1 MKRWINKSFLV
12 EELGHAEELTQQEIR
27 QNSKGEYDYYYYLGM
42 YAFIKS
48 FRLALQNDDALYVP
62 ATYSVAE
69 KIKRRTHE

>member
-12 EELGHAEELTQQEIR
+12 KELGNAEELTQQEMR

-48 FRLALQNDDALYVP
+48 FRLALKNDDPLYVP
-62 ATYSVAE
+62 ATYRIAE
-69 KIKRRTHE
+69 KIKGR